1 MIRIEYIWIDGT
13 KPTASLRG
21 KTKFALSKKEMEKDW
36 IFDGSSTN
44 QAEGGSSDCILRPV
58 RIYKD
63 ARYQTGYIVLCE
75 VFNIDGTPHTSNT
88 RRRLAKHC
96 AVKEVYE
103 ADPKVG
109 FEQEYFIMR
118 DGDHKPLGFPF
129 GNEEMEGQ
137 GKYYCSVGGDRAYGR
152 ALVDAHA
159 DECVA
164 AGISI
169 CGINAEVAPGQWE
182 YQIGGVKPDI
192 LKACDDLW
200 VSRYL
205 LHRQTES
212 GYYISLEQKPLKGD
226 WNGSGMHTNFST
238 EAMRNKGG
246 IEAIKAG
253 CEALSHK
260 VDKHLE
266 VYGVGYDER
275 LTGAHETARF
285 DDFSY
290 GVSDRGASVRIP
302 YHVDKDGCGYLEDRR
317 PGANADPYEVASV
330 LVETIILGE

>member
-13 KPTASLRG
+13 EPMALLRG

-44 QAEGGSSDCILRPV
+44 QAEGGSSDCVLRPV
-58 RIYKD
+58 RVYPD
-63 ARYQTGYIVLCE
+63 ARYEAGYIVLCE
-75 VFNIDGTPHTSNT
+75 VFNIDGTPHKSNA
-88 RRRLAKHC
+88 RRSLAQMCGK
-96 AVKEVYE
+96 KEVIE
-103 ADPKVG
+103 AAPRAG

-118 DGDHKPLGFPF
+118 EGDHKPLGFPY
-129 GNEEMEGQ
+129 GNEEPEEQ
-137 GKYYCSVGGDRAYGR
+137 GKYYCGVGGNRTFGR

-159 DECVA
+159 RECIH
-164 AGISI
+164 AGISL

-182 YQIGGVKPDI
+182 YQVGGVKPDI
-192 LKACDDLW
+192 LKACDDAW
-200 VSRYL
+200 VARYL
-205 LHRQTES
+205 LQRQTEE
-212 GYYISLEQKPLKGD
+212 GYYISFDQKPIAGD

-238 EAMRNKGG
+238 NAMREKGG
-246 IEAIKAG
+246 IDHIKAG

-260 VDKHLE
+260 IDKHLA
-266 VYGVGYDER
+266 VYGAGYEDR

-285 DDFSY
+285 DQFSY

-302 YHVDKDGCGYLEDRR
+302 HHVNEDGKGYLEDRR
-317 PGANADPYEVASV
+317 PGANADPYEVAAA